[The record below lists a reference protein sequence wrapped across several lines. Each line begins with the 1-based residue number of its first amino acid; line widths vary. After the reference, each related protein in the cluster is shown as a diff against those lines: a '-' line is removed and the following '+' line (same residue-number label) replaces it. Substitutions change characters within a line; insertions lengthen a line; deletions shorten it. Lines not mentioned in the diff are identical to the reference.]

1 MFVLH
6 QPAGNSSQAVKPAS
20 ATAAATADKS
30 RVRRSTRGWFAAP
43 LVAVLLSGGL
53 VACGSDSSES
63 DNAGGSS
70 TESSVPS
77 VSSSAPEASDKPSE
91 SDAASGAATTDASDK
106 GSAPAT
112 TAHDGSVEEVEDVPA
127 GGGRT
132 NEDEDFL
139 KELHGKGIDF
149 EKAGDK
155 NASANL
161 QDQVIAAA
169 KASCE
174 ESGDNRIRN
183 YLPMAAGQ
191 LQAMG
196 VVDKPEDAAKAIQ
209 DAAKK
214 VYCK

>member
-20 ATAAATADKS
+20 ANAAATADKS

-63 DNAGGSS
+63 DNAGVPPLNPVSPLFLLPLPKLQISLLNLTPRRARPPPMHRTRDLPLPPPPTMAVWKKLRTFRLVAAAPTRTKTSS
-70 TESSVPS
+70 RNS
-77 VSSSAPEASDKPSE
+77 
-91 SDAASGAATTDASDK
+91 
-106 GSAPAT
+106 
-112 TAHDGSVEEVEDVPA
+112 TAKALIS
-127 GGGRT
+127 
-132 NEDEDFL
+132 
-139 KELHGKGIDF
+139 
-149 EKAGDK
+149 KAGDK